1 MTNTQT
7 ENLFQ
12 FSKTLAS
19 GAIIKTANNT
29 THFYDLRKIPYYQY
43 NPTNEV
49 LIYKH
54 GRGVRLASGMLA
66 KALYAALTAIHEGSA
81 ING

>member
-1 MTNTQT
+1 MTNNQT
-7 ENLFQ
+7 ETLFQ
-12 FSKTLAS
+12 FSKTVPS
-19 GAIIKTANNT
+19 GAIIKTTGNV

-43 NPTNEV
+43 NPINQV

-54 GRGVRLASGMLA
+54 GRSVRIATCELA

-81 ING
+81 VNE